1 MTRRFSKAFFTFIII
16 SIFLIFTSNLLG
28 AQERFEDSRF
38 GVQGAIVK
46 FPDEMKEAGIEITR
60 DWIDWQDMEPVK
72 GQYNWAPMDKK
83 VKAANQAGIEILG
96 YFVHMPSWAKKEE
109 KDLKSTVSMSKKY
122 PLQEKYKKSKKPP
135 LSGKKGTTS
144 DFCAPKDI
152 NDFKEFAKAVAERYN
167 GKNGHGRMKYIGIL
181 NEVTIPEFFDFKN
194 ADYVLWLVNG
204 YEAVK
209 EGNPDAKVLIGAF
222 VDPLFFLGGKP
233 DQVAQ
238 KFIDKMLGNYSQY
251 YDIVD
256 FHSYSKD
263 DKGIVET
270 TQYIQGRMNVYNVN
284 KPMWITETAT
294 LTSMSQSDWQ
304 DNVAKGIIRRYVGA
318 LGNDVEKVF
327 WFPFVGLPAPD
338 EDPTGTETKTIAL
351 GWAFK
356 NSQTYHQ
363 RLAYNAYKLMTS
375 KLAGFTSVEKITDTQ
390 YKFIVNKKSVYVLWC
405 DSESCSLPSEIIGA
419 VKLTDYLG
427 NEEIKNA
434 SQATLGE
441 SPVFVEEK

>member
-1 MTRRFSKAFFTFIII
+1 MSKRFSKVFFIFIII
-16 SIFLIFTSNLLG
+16 SIFLISTSNLLL
-28 AQERFEDSRF
+28 AQERYEDSHF
-38 GVQGAIVK
+38 GVQGAIVN

-60 DWIDWQDMEPVK
+60 DWIDWKDMEPVK

-96 YFVHMPSWAKKEE
+96 YFVHMPAWA
-109 KDLKSTVSMSKKY
+109 
-122 PLQEKYKKSKKPP
+122 KKPP
-135 LSGKKGTTS
+135 LSDKKGKPS

-152 NDFKEFAKAVAERYN
+152 NDFRRFAKAVAERYD
-167 GKNGHGRMKYIGIL
+167 GKHGHGQMQYIGIL

-209 EGNPDAKVLIGAF
+209 EGNPDAKVLIGSF
-222 VDPLFFLGGKP
+222 VDPLFFLGSKP
-233 DQVAQ
+233 DPLAQ
-238 KFIDKMLGNYSQY
+238 TFIDKMLGNYSQY

-304 DNVAKGIIRRYVGA
+304 DNVAKGIIKRYVGA

-327 WFPFVGLPAPD
+327 WFPFVGLPAPE

-356 NSQTYHQ
+356 NSQIYHR
-363 RLAYNAYKLMTS
+363 RLAYNAYKLMTA

-390 YKFIVNKKSVYVLWC
+390 YKFIVNGKSVYVLWC
-405 DSESCSLPSEIIGA
+405 DSESCSLPPEIIGT

-427 NEEIKNA
+427 NEEIKHA
-434 SQATLGE
+434 SQITPGE